1 MKTIK
6 YIVMIKES
14 NVFLY
19 YLLLPQ
25 TLQVSGWMLWGA
37 ILSSPQ
43 SRIIIERVNT
53 SSVLTIRTPI
63 KMITFLL
70 LLIEGSARAQYLR

>member
-1 MKTIK
+1 
-6 YIVMIKES
+6 MIKES

-19 YLLLPQ
+19 YLLLTQ

-53 SSVLTIRTPI
+53 SSVLTIRTPT

>member
-1 MKTIK
+1 MFFFITC
-6 YIVMIKES
+6 YCHRHCTVDVRMDAR
-14 NVFLY
+14 
-19 YLLLPQ
+19 
-25 TLQVSGWMLWGA
+25 GA

-53 SSVLTIRTPI
+53 SSVLTIRTPT
-63 KMITFLL
+63 KMITFFL